1 MTLTFSRWPPGFQ
14 FPALSDDQSHLFA
27 GSMTHY
33 PAVCPGCSNLTP
45 LLTYIPFC
53 CSHTDLPVRVAR
65 LAPKATFV
73 CTEMPLRRINA
84 AAGMDVATF
93 KKRLAQCKV
102 GSEYLGPDT
111 YGGAQ
116 VTSAEAFMNICL
128 LRDEN
133 LSDAQRRALNELTS
147 VEMGFSIDQTYY
159 GSTDSPD
166 SNKYHGAVLEL
177 QMEANRI
184 AKCLQRAKRAAKDE
198 AAGLNHLIEERKR
211 ELKAEIKFKEKDL
224 EQLKEQVKDQ
234 PSKRS
239 RVMQGTTAS
248 GAPYYKASVTK

>member
-1 MTLTFSRWPPGFQ
+1 MSTRMEGKKSTHRGVHGLGACDSSVAPHSARV
-14 FPALSDDQSHLFA
+14 PALWLRTRMYHKRPNHSPES
-27 GSMTHY
+27 
-33 PAVCPGCSNLTP
+33 
-45 LLTYIPFC
+45 
-53 CSHTDLPVRVAR
+53 
-65 LAPKATFV
+65 
-73 CTEMPLRRINA
+73 EMPLRRINA

-224 EQLKEQVKDQ
+224 EQLKGQVKDQ